1 LSVSDCDAST
11 TRDARRAH
19 VNPGAAGVG
28 EGPILRI
35 GENDKASATYRP
47 PRWLNT
53 DATFIRA
60 VL

>member
-1 LSVSDCDAST
+1 M
-11 TRDARRAH
+11 RDARRAH
-19 VNPGAAGVG
+19 VNPGAVGVG